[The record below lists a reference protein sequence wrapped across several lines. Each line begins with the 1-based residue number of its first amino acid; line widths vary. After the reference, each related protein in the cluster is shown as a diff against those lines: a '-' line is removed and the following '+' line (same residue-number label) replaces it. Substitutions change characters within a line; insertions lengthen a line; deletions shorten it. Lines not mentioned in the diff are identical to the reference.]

1 MILTES
7 LTINN
12 KQFTKTYS
20 SSGFMIERDGVQYS
34 EAIDPSEF
42 GRTYTETDI
51 PIDIDPTPEPETD
64 IPVEAEPQDE
74 TEQKA
79 EAYDYLTGRSND
91 NE

>member
-51 PIDIDPTPEPETD
+51 P
-64 IPVEAEPQDE
+64 VEAELIEPEEGVVNNDE
-74 TEQKA
+74 
-79 EAYDYLTGRSND
+79 
-91 NE
+91 

>member
-1 MILTES
+1 MIKTEQ

-20 SSGFMIERDGVQYS
+20 DAGFMIERDGVQYS

-51 PIDIDPTPEPETD
+51 P
-64 IPVEAEPQDE
+64 VEAEKQSPE
-74 TEQKA
+74 PKA
-79 EAYDYLTGRSND
+79 ETDLTVSDTLEMLGELVVDVSD
-91 NE
+91 

>member
-20 SSGFMIERDGVQYS
+20 DAGFMIERDGVQYS

-51 PIDIDPTPEPETD
+51 P
-64 IPVEAEPQDE
+64 VEAEATTE

-79 EAYDYLTGRSND
+79 AAFDYLTGRS
-91 NE
+91 ESSE

>member
-1 MILTES
+1 MIKTEQ

-20 SSGFMIERDGVQYS
+20 DAGFMIERDGVQYS

-51 PIDIDPTPEPETD
+51 PVETEATTETD
-64 IPVEAEPQDE
+64 
-74 TEQKA
+74 QKA
-79 EAYDYLTGRSND
+79 AAFDYLTGRS
-91 NE
+91 ESSE

>member
-20 SSGFMIERDGVQYS
+20 DAGFMIERDGVQYS
-34 EAIDPSEF
+34 EAIDLSEF

-51 PIDIDPTPEPETD
+51 P
-64 IPVEAEPQDE
+64 VEAEAIDPEEGVVNNDE
-74 TEQKA
+74 
-79 EAYDYLTGRSND
+79 
-91 NE
+91 